1 MAKLFNSWRTD
12 PAAYPPVVSA
22 QISNRPVLSHSDL
35 VKRLRGRVASLETDD
50 LITFIEGNI
59 GDMGRDLRNWRA
71 QRDDTWLNE
80 MLLVAETQHHAVEE
94 LVRRSPLP
102 GFGLSA
108 GG

>member
-1 MAKLFNSWRTD
+1 M
-12 PAAYPPVVSA
+12 
-22 QISNRPVLSHSDL
+22 SHSDL